1 VKRRKAPSAEEN
13 ILLAK
18 KKEKIPLGREKN
30 ENAPL

>member
-1 VKRRKAPSAEEN
+1 LLLLFGEEKEN
-13 ILLAK
+13 PFLAK